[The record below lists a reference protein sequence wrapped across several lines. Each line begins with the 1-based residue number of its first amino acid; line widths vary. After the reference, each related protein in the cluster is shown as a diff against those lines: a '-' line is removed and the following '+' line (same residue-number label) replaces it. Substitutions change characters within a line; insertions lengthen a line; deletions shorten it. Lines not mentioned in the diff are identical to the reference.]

1 MTGVQV
7 PAAAAG
13 AAGAGSGTDDCLRA
27 VEERQARLETEM
39 KHLAAKTDL
48 AAIDTALERHFN
60 RLLRWG
66 LGILITAAGALSAI
80 VFGLIGMNGG

>member
-1 MTGVQV
+1 MTSAQV
-7 PAAAAG
+7 PTAAAG
-13 AAGAGSGTDDCLRA
+13 AAGAGSGTDDRLRA

-48 AAIDTALERHFN
+48 AAIDAALERHFN

-80 VFGLIGMNGG
+80 VFGLMGMNGG

>member
-1 MTGVQV
+1 MTSVQV
-7 PAAAAG
+7 PTA
-13 AAGAGSGTDDCLRA
+13 AAGAGSGTDDRLRA

-39 KHLAAKTDL
+39 KHLATKTDL
-48 AAIDTALERHFN
+48 AAIDAALERHFN

-80 VFGLIGMNGG
+80 VFGLMGMNGG